1 MPARQIRLFRLL
13 GFEVKLD
20 ASWVILALLVSW
32 SLATG
37 YFPAELPGYSP
48 PRYWGIAALGACGLF
63 GSIIFHEMCHALV
76 ARYYGLPI
84 HGITLFIFG
93 GVAEMED
100 EPQSPKVE
108 FLMAIAGPISSYI
121 LAFVLFGALHFAGPD
136 SPDSDAAPFTALLG
150 YLVMINTMLAT
161 FNLLPAFP
169 LDGGR
174 MLRAALWHLNGS
186 MRWATRHA
194 ARIGAGF
201 GMGFVLLGVLGVL
214 RGDIVGGMW
223 IAVIGLFLNH
233 AADTSY
239 TQLRARQNLEGQP
252 VRRFMTRNPITVP
265 PSLRLRELVD
275 AYIYVYG
282 HDMYPVVEENRLLG
296 CVGLSQIKHV
306 PQLQWQDTLV
316 REVMSPCSRDTMID
330 ADADAVAAIAIM
342 QHSGN
347 SRLMVI
353 SEGHLVGV
361 VALKDILRLL
371 TLKLDLE
378 MPE

>member
-1 MPARQIRLFRLL
+1 MPARQIRLFRLF

-37 YFPAELPGYSP
+37 YFPAELPGFSA
-48 PRYWGIAALGACGLF
+48 PRYWGIAVLGACGLF

-100 EPQSPKVE
+100 EPQNPRVE
-108 FLMAIAGPISSYI
+108 FLMAVAGPISSYF
-121 LAFVLFGALHFAGPD
+121 LAFVFFSMLHLAGPD
-136 SPDSDAAPFTALLG
+136 SGATPFTALLG

-174 MLRAALWHLNGS
+174 MLRAALWHWKGN

-201 GMGFVLLGVLGVL
+201 GMGLVLLGVLAVL
-214 RGDIVGGMW
+214 QGDIVGGMW
-223 IAVIGLFLNH
+223 IAVIGLFLHH
-233 AADTSY
+233 AADSSY

-252 VRRFMTRNPITVP
+252 VYRFMTRNPVSVP
-265 PSLRLRELVD
+265 PRLSLHDLVHD
-275 AYIYVYG
+275 YVYVYG
-282 HDMYPVVEENRLLG
+282 HDMYPVVENNLLLG
-296 CVGLSQIKHV
+296 SIGLSQIKSV
-306 PQLQWQDTLV
+306 PQSSWHDV
-316 REVMSPCSRDTMID
+316 RVSEIMVPCSSDTVID
-330 ADADAVAAIAIM
+330 ANADAVRAIALM
-342 QHSGN
+342 ERSGN
-347 SRLMVI
+347 SRL
-353 SEGHLVGV
+353 LVTDAGYLAGV
-361 VALKDILRLL
+361 VALKDVLRLL
-371 TLKLDLE
+371 ALKLDLE
-378 MPE
+378 SPE